1 MLRANSL
8 SPANGEAELRSS
20 AAALRS
26 SATCIYTQAF
36 LHERYFDLPTK
47 KKKRKEKWLRDNGE
61 ITSLTLLHPLPGM
74 SLWREKALCHQSTG
88 LEKIYSKLVPN
99 TDFSL
104 KRASVRAEGVCFAA
118 TKRGA
123 RFPLF

>member
-8 SPANGEAELRSS
+8 SPANGEAAQRSS

-36 LHERYFDLPTK
+36 LHERYFDLPAK
-47 KKKRKEKWLRDNGE
+47 KKKKWLRDNGE

-88 LEKIYSKLVPN
+88 LEKFYSKLVPN
-99 TDFSL
+99 TDLSL
-104 KRASVRAEGVCFAA
+104 KRASVHAEGVCCAA
-118 TKRGA
+118 TKRGV